1 MFKKTISLIL
11 AFTLLNLSVAH
22 AQIDRCGFMKM
33 KQSRIED
40 MRAALKAMQDLQDER
55 SRARDIRD
63 LLVDTND
70 SREIALLAEALDNEA
85 KALASDGGF
94 NRNIAVGSGLGSVI
108 LAGILY
114 SRLKSSAQGANVLA
128 RLMTAI
134 KGANKTL
141 VGKILTGSFVVS
153 IASALWFAKRAGEIA
168 DKREFLVTLIAKLDT
183 LKDLADQIVA
193 LEEELEQEEIAF
205 KMRVD
210 ELQEQGISCN

>member
-1 MFKKTISLIL
+1 MFKKTISLLL

-40 MRAALKAMQDLQDER
+40 MRAALKSMQDLQDER

-153 IASALWFAKRAGEIA
+153 IASALWFAKRAGEIS

-205 KMRVD
+205 RMRLD

>member
-128 RLMTAI
+128 RLMSAI